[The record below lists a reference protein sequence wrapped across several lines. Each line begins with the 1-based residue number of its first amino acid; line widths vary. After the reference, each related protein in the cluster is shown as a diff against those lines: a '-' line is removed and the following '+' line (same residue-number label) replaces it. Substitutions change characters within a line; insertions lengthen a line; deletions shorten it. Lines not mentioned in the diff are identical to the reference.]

1 MLDLKKY
8 IKNGVV
14 DRVKIALDV
23 KRLILNKSD
32 IFELVK
38 EPKVRAD
45 FIDNCYR
52 EKTSKETWDESYLD
66 KLSYAV
72 VAESFNEDY
81 LLYLN
86 EVAEYIFNEKNKK
99 NSKIKIA
106 LGLFCIISIILG
118 FIFRFFTGK

>member
-66 KLSYAV
+66 KLSYADRKSVVYEV
-72 VAESFNEDY
+72 VAESFNEED

-86 EVAEYIFNEKNKK
+86 EVA
-99 NSKIKIA
+99 
-106 LGLFCIISIILG
+106 
-118 FIFRFFTGK
+118 